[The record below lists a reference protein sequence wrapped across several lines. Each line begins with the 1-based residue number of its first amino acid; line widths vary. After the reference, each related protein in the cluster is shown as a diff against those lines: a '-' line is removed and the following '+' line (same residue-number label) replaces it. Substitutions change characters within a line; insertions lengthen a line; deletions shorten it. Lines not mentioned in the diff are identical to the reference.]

1 MGRSKDAEK
10 TKKLILQT
18 ASTIMMDV
26 GYENMTIKNILDE
39 TGLSKG
45 ALYHHFKSKDE
56 IIDALWDFELDGNDK
71 DLDFIKSSK
80 NGKEKLYNIF
90 LYLFSDEEKIHRD
103 AITKGLLK
111 NPRHFIKYFKSTFE
125 IGAVKIENIIIEGN
139 NDGSLNV
146 VDTKQASEVVVMMLN
161 FWINPLLSATSNE
174 DYLKRINLFK
184 KIMELLGLDIF
195 DDKIISLA
203 NKFANKYYENMD
215 STSIR

>member
-10 TKKLILQT
+10 TKNLILQT

-56 IIDALWDFELDGNDK
+56 IIDALWDFELDENDK
-71 DLDFIKSSK
+71 DLDFINSSK

-103 AITKGLLK
+103 TVTKGLLK

-125 IGAVKIENIIIEGN
+125 TGAMKIENIIIEGN
-139 NDGSLNV
+139 EDGSLNV
-146 VDTKQASEVVVMMLN
+146 IETKQAAEIVAMMLN
-161 FWINPLLSATSNE
+161 FWINPLLSAASNE
-174 DYLKRINLFK
+174 DYLKRINVFIK
-184 KIMELLGLDIF
+184 VMKSLGLDIF
-195 DDKIISLA
+195 DDKITSLA
-203 NKFANKYYENMD
+203 NKFASKYYENID
-215 STSIR
+215 SANIK